1 MNSTFEKTSFT
12 LGELSARALGRF
24 DQTKPIFRDGAAI
37 LENFLFMQN
46 GPAYYRPGSQ
56 YVATAGQVAPVRLEP
71 FIYSINQSYILEFG
85 NQYLRFFANGGIIE
99 SGGSPVVLSS
109 PYFQP
114 DLWQLQTAQKQDVSY
129 ITHPNYPPYKL
140 VRTSANSFSLQ
151 QVNFLGGPFLNSNVS
166 DVTITPSA
174 DTGATTLTAT
184 IPAWA
189 ANTQYI
195 PGDYVTF
202 GGSTYICIQTNYS
215 GNILNLTSN
224 TPTTIANDSAVGTL
238 AWNLTGNTAYNSTT
252 GTVSTEYLKFTNF
265 GFAIPAGA
273 TIIGVVVNATVV
285 GSVRGPEGIPFF
297 TIPLVYDNS
306 IKLVKGGTVGGTEHA
321 NGQMWGSGD
330 VGIGAISPTN
340 PTVNN
345 YGTASDMWGETLT
358 PTDVNASGFGVALSA
373 SILAGGT
380 ATVNSVSITVYYTT
394 AAFANDLAAGY
405 WKLTTGLFQP
415 GHVGSIWQIN
425 NTVGAINWA
434 ADASYPV
441 GFIVYFNGVTYKCLV
456 ANTSSS
462 SFLADL
468 AAGDWVVFGGTVLI
482 TGYTSPTVVT
492 GVVQG
497 NANGDIGN
505 LGMSGAAT
513 TVWAEGAWSNVRGW
527 PTCCCFH
534 EDRLVF
540 ANTTYQPNTFWGSAV
555 GGYENFSPGATGDS
569 DAYNFTS
576 SVGQAIRWLKSTQQG
591 LRMGTTAGTVTA
603 ADDGNAGI
611 TPSSPPTIT
620 LGVDY
625 AVSPIDAQLIG
636 AYAFFIQANL
646 FQLRQLAYD
655 WTISSDKS
663 EDMTLLAD
671 HILRDGGG
679 AVQMAR
685 QESPNDRLWIP
696 RADGQ
701 MAILTRN
708 VEQQVFGWT
717 RFIAGATSGGNG
729 TYNSVAIEPVDGGDD
744 AVYVSV
750 SRVVNGT
757 PVQFIEMFTPELFQ
771 NPWEPCRLDAS
782 VSINNPI
789 TVTGISVASP
799 GVVTAPSHGLSN
811 GQRIR
816 IDGVV
821 GMTFP
826 GVNPVNNQPVTESI
840 NGFPYLVANVTTNTF
855 TLTDEFGTAISTVL
869 CSPYLSGGQ
878 VRAMETTFSGLS
890 YLNGEYVSVV
900 TDSGLPAAQQTFLVA
915 GGQITLPNPAAV
927 VHIGLPYTGT
937 LKLLPLGEAIQG
949 MTTQTKKKKVY
960 KIVARV
966 WQSSG
971 GQFGDNL
978 NNLYKQIYN
987 TQTPDVIPGSSP
999 PLYTGDIGLDFES
1012 FFAELWQPILVQQVP
1027 LPYMLLA
1034 LVIDTDTQAGKSE

>member
-1 MNSTFEKTSFT
+1 MNSTFEKNSFT
-12 LGELSARALGRF
+12 LGELSARTFGRF

-71 FIYSINQSYILEFG
+71 FSYSIEESYILEFG
-85 NQYLRFFANGGIIE
+85 TGYLQFYANGGQII
-99 SGGSPVVLSS
+99 SGGNPVKIGT
-109 PYFQP
+109 PYLQS
-114 DLWQLQTAQKQDVSY
+114 DLLNLKFAQKQDVAY
-129 ITHPNYPPYKL
+129 ITHPNHPPFKL

-151 QVNFLGGPFLNSNVS
+151 QVQFVGGPFLDSNTS
-166 DVTITPSA
+166 PVTITPSA
-174 DTGATTLTAT
+174 SSAGGNVTSAVMANGSPVIPFGYLGYLPGDVLTLVQAGGSGCQITLQSGSGFFGFFMMTAVITANGANYTSANGLGVTGGHGTGLTFNIVASPITSMTLTAT
-184 IPAWA
+184 IPTWGTG
-189 ANTQYI
+189 NQYI
-195 PGDYVTF
+195 VGDFVIHSGTSYVCQISHYSNIFATDL
-202 GGSTYICIQTNYS
+202 TNE
-215 GNILNLTSN
+215 NW
-224 TPTTIANDSAVGTL
+224 IA
-238 AWNLTGNTAYNSTT
+238 
-252 GTVSTEYLKFTNF
+252 KNF
-265 GFAIPAGA
+265 
-273 TIIGVVVNATVV
+273 
-285 GSVRGPEGIPFF
+285 
-297 TIPLVYDNS
+297 
-306 IKLVKGGTVGGTEHA
+306 
-321 NGQMWGSGD
+321 
-330 VGIGAISPTN
+330 
-340 PTVNN
+340 
-345 YGTASDMWGETLT
+345 
-358 PTDVNASGFGVALSA
+358 
-373 SILAGGT
+373 
-380 ATVNSVSITVYYTT
+380 
-394 AAFANDLAAGY
+394 
-405 WKLTTGLFQP
+405 FQQ
-415 GHVGSIWQIN
+415 GHVGSLWQIN
-425 NTVGAINWA
+425 NTVGALQWTA
-434 ADASYPV
+434 GASYPV
-441 GFIVYFNGVTYKCLV
+441 DFIVYFNGVTYKCLI

-468 AAGDWVVFGGTVLI
+468 AAGDWQVYGGVVVI

-492 GVVQG
+492 GYIQQNPDG
-497 NANGDIGN
+497 SAGN
-505 LGMSGAAT
+505 LGTTSPT
-513 TVWAEGAWSNVRGW
+513 TVWAEGAWSDVRGW

-603 ADDGNAGI
+603 ADAGTSGI

-625 AVSPIDAQLIG
+625 AVAPIDAQLIG

-646 FQLRQLAYD
+646 FQLRQLVYD

-696 RADGQ
+696 RLDGQ

-708 VEQQVFGWT
+708 VDQQVFGWT

-729 TYNSVAIEPVDGGDD
+729 TYNSVAIEPIDGGDD
-744 AVYVSV
+744 AVYVAV
-750 SRVVNGT
+750 SRVVNGA

-771 NPWEPCRLDAS
+771 NSWEPCRLDAS

-799 GVVTAPSHGLSN
+799 GAVTAPSHGLSN

-855 TLTDEFGTAISTVL
+855 TLTDEFGTPISTVL
-869 CSPYLSGGQ
+869 CTPYLSGGA
-878 VRAMETTFSGLS
+878 VRAMNTTFTGLD
-890 YLNGEYVSVV
+890 YLDGEYVSVV
-900 TDSGLPAAQQTFLVA
+900 ADSGLPAAQQTFLVA

-1012 FFAELWQPILVQQVP
+1012 FFAELWQPILVQSVP

>member
-1 MNSTFEKTSFT
+1 MNSTFEKNSFT
-12 LGELSARALGRF
+12 LGELSARTFGRF

-56 YVATAGQVAPVRLEP
+56 YVATAGQVAPVRLES
-71 FIYSINQSYILEFG
+71 FSYSIGQSYTLEFG
-85 NQYLRFFANGGIIE
+85 KQYLNFYANGGSIA
-99 SGGSPVVLSS
+99 SQLVT
-109 PYFQP
+109 PYLQA
-114 DLWQLQTAQKQDVSY
+114 DLFNLDFAGKQDVSY
-129 ITHPNYPPYKL
+129 IANTNYPQYKL
-140 VRTSANSFSLQ
+140 VRTSATSFIIQ
-151 QVNFLGGPFLNSNVS
+151 KVQFLGGPFLNSNVS
-166 DVTITPSA
+166 KVTITPSS
-174 DTGATTLTAT
+174 DTGTTTLTAT
-184 IPAWA
+184 IPAWVTG
-189 ANTQYI
+189 TQYI
-195 PGDYVTF
+195 PGDYVTN
-202 GGSTYICIQTNYS
+202 GGSTYLCQLTHIAGTFATDLTN
-215 GNILNLTSN
+215 
-224 TPTTIANDSAVGTL
+224 NDWVL
-238 AWNLTGNTAYNSTT
+238 
-252 GTVSTEYLKFTNF
+252 
-265 GFAIPAGA
+265 
-273 TIIGVVVNATVV
+273 
-285 GSVRGPEGIPFF
+285 GSIF
-297 TIPLVYDNS
+297 
-306 IKLVKGGTVGGTEHA
+306 KA
-321 NGQMWGSGD
+321 
-330 VGIGAISPTN
+330 
-340 PTVNN
+340 
-345 YGTASDMWGETLT
+345 
-358 PTDVNASGFGVALSA
+358 
-373 SILAGGT
+373 
-380 ATVNSVSITVYYTT
+380 
-394 AAFANDLAAGY
+394 
-405 WKLTTGLFQP
+405 

-425 NTVGAINWA
+425 NTVGATVWA
-434 ADASYPV
+434 ADASYPL
-441 GFIVYFNGVTYKCLV
+441 GYIVYFNGVTYKCIV

-468 AAGDWVVFGGTVLI
+468 AAGDWAVFGGTVLI

-497 NANGDIGN
+497 FSDGTIGN
-505 LGMSGAAT
+505 LGMGGAAT
-513 TVWAEGAWSNVRGW
+513 TVWAEGAWSAVRGY

-603 ADDGNAGI
+603 ADAGTSGI

-625 AVSPIDAQLIG
+625 AVAPIDAQLIG

-646 FQLRQLAYD
+646 FQLRQLVYD

-696 RADGQ
+696 RLDGQ

-708 VEQQVFGWT
+708 VDQQVFGWT

-729 TYNSVAIEPVDGGDD
+729 TYNSVAIEPIDGGDD
-744 AVYVSV
+744 AVYVAV
-750 SRVVNGT
+750 SRVVNGA

-771 NPWEPCRLDAS
+771 NSWEPCRLDAS

-840 NGFPYLVANVTTNTF
+840 NGFPYLVVYINSNTF
-855 TLTDEFGTAISTVL
+855 SLTDEFGTPISTVL

-878 VRAMETTFSGLS
+878 VRAMNTTFTGLS

-900 TDSGLPAAQQTFLVA
+900 TDSGLPAAQQTFLVE
-915 GGQITLPNPAAV
+915 GGSITLPNPAAV

-937 LKLLPLGEAIQG
+937 LQLLPLGEAIQG

>member
-1 MNSTFEKTSFT
+1 MTSTFEKCSFT
-12 LGELSARALGRF
+12 IGEISQRAFGRF
-24 DQTKPIFRDGAAI
+24 DQTKPIYRDGAAI
-37 LENFLFMQN
+37 LENFLISQH
-46 GPAYYRPGSQ
+46 GPAFYRPGSQ

-71 FIYSINQSYILEFG
+71 FAYSISQSYILEFG
-85 NQYLRFFANGGIIE
+85 KQYLNFYSNGGSIASQIAT
-99 SGGSPVVLSS
+99 
-109 PYFQP
+109 PYLQA
-114 DLWQLQTAQKQDVSY
+114 DLFNLQFAGKQDVSY
-129 ITHPNYPPYKL
+129 IANPNYPPYKL
-140 VRTSANSFSLQ
+140 IRTSATSFIIQ
-151 QVNFLGGPFLNSNVS
+151 KVQFLGGPFLDSNVS
-166 DVTITPSA
+166 DVTITPSS
-174 DTGATTLTAT
+174 DTGTTTLTAT

-189 ANTQYI
+189 TTTQYV
-195 PGDYVTF
+195 PGDFVTH
-202 GGSTYICIQTNYS
+202 GGSTYLCQLTHISGTFATDLTN
-215 GNILNLTSN
+215 
-224 TPTTIANDSAVGTL
+224 NDWVL
-238 AWNLTGNTAYNSTT
+238 
-252 GTVSTEYLKFTNF
+252 
-265 GFAIPAGA
+265 
-273 TIIGVVVNATVV
+273 
-285 GSVRGPEGIPFF
+285 
-297 TIPLVYDNS
+297 
-306 IKLVKGGTVGGTEHA
+306 
-321 NGQMWGSGD
+321 
-330 VGIGAISPTN
+330 GAIFKT
-340 PTVNN
+340 
-345 YGTASDMWGETLT
+345 
-358 PTDVNASGFGVALSA
+358 
-373 SILAGGT
+373 
-380 ATVNSVSITVYYTT
+380 
-394 AAFANDLAAGY
+394 
-405 WKLTTGLFQP
+405 

-425 NTVGAINWA
+425 NTVGALQWTAN
-434 ADASYPV
+434 ASYPV

-468 AAGDWVVFGGTVLI
+468 AAGDWQVFGGTVLI
-482 TGYTSPTVVT
+482 TGYTSATVVT

-497 NANGDIGN
+497 SADGTVGN
-505 LGMSGAAT
+505 LGMAGQPT
-513 TVWAEGAWSNVRGW
+513 TVWAEGAWSDVRGW

-555 GGYENFSPGATGDS
+555 GGYENFSPGGTADS

-576 SVGQAIRWLKSTQQG
+576 SVGKAIRWLKSTQQG
-591 LRMGTTAGTVTA
+591 LRMGTTAGTITA
-603 ADDGNAGI
+603 ADAGNAGI
-611 TPSSPPTIT
+611 TPSTPPTIT

-625 AVSPIDAQLIG
+625 AVAPIDAQLIG
-636 AYAFFIQANL
+636 AYSFFIQANL
-646 FQLRQLAYD
+646 FLLRQLVYD

-679 AVQMAR
+679 AIQMAR
-685 QESPNDRLWIP
+685 QESPNDRIWIP
-696 RADGQ
+696 RPDGQ

-708 VEQQVFGWT
+708 VEQQVFGWV

-729 TYNSVAIEPVDGGDD
+729 TYNSVAIIPVDGADD
-744 AVYVSV
+744 AVYVAV

-771 NPWEPCRLDAS
+771 NSWEPCRLDAS

-840 NGFPYLVANVTTNTF
+840 NGFPYLVVYINSNTF
-855 TLTDEFGTAISTVL
+855 SLTDEFGTPISTVL
-869 CSPYLSGGQ
+869 YSPYLSGGQ
-878 VRAMETTFSGLS
+878 VRAMNTTFTGLS

>member
-1 MNSTFEKTSFT
+1 
-12 LGELSARALGRF
+12 
-24 DQTKPIFRDGAAI
+24 
-37 LENFLFMQN
+37 MQN

-71 FIYSINQSYILEFG
+71 FSYSIEESYILEFG
-85 NQYLRFFANGGIIE
+85 AGYLQFYANGGQII
-99 SGGSPVVLSS
+99 SGGNPVKIGT
-109 PYFQP
+109 PYLQS
-114 DLWQLQTAQKQDVSY
+114 DLLNLKFAQKQDVAY
-129 ITHPNYPPYKL
+129 ITNPNYPPYKL

-151 QVNFLGGPFLNSNVS
+151 QVQFVGGPFLDSNTS
-166 DVTITPSA
+166 PVTITPSA
-174 DTGATTLTAT
+174 SSAGGNVTSAVMANGSPVIPVGYLGYLPGDVLTLVQAGGSGCQITLQSGGGLFGLLMTAVITANGANYTSANGLGVTGGHGTGLTFNIVASPITSMTLTAT
-184 IPAWA
+184 IPTWGTG
-189 ANTQYI
+189 NQYI
-195 PGDYVTF
+195 VGDFV
-202 GGSTYICIQTNYS
+202 IYS
-215 GNILNLTSN
+215 GTSYVCQISHYSNIFATDLTN
-224 TPTTIANDSAVGTL
+224 ENWIA
-238 AWNLTGNTAYNSTT
+238 
-252 GTVSTEYLKFTNF
+252 KNF
-265 GFAIPAGA
+265 
-273 TIIGVVVNATVV
+273 
-285 GSVRGPEGIPFF
+285 
-297 TIPLVYDNS
+297 
-306 IKLVKGGTVGGTEHA
+306 
-321 NGQMWGSGD
+321 
-330 VGIGAISPTN
+330 
-340 PTVNN
+340 
-345 YGTASDMWGETLT
+345 
-358 PTDVNASGFGVALSA
+358 
-373 SILAGGT
+373 
-380 ATVNSVSITVYYTT
+380 
-394 AAFANDLAAGY
+394 
-405 WKLTTGLFQP
+405 FQP

-425 NTVGAINWA
+425 NTVGATQWA
-434 ADASYPV
+434 ADASYPL
-441 GFIVYFNGVTYKCLV
+441 GYIVYFNGVTYKCIV

-468 AAGDWVVFGGTVLI
+468 AAGDWQVYGGVVVI

-492 GVVQG
+492 GYVQQNPDG
-497 NANGDIGN
+497 SAGN
-505 LGMSGAAT
+505 LGTTSPT
-513 TVWAEGAWSNVRGW
+513 TVWAEGAWSDVRGW

-540 ANTTYQPNTFWGSAV
+540 ANTTYQPNTFWGSAI
-555 GGYENFSPGATGDS
+555 GGYENFSPGGTADS

-576 SVGQAIRWLKSTQQG
+576 SVGKAIRWLESTQQG
-591 LRMGTTAGTVTA
+591 LRMGTTAGTITA
-603 ADDGNAGI
+603 ADAGNAGI
-611 TPSSPPTIT
+611 TPSTPPTIT

-625 AVSPIDAQLIG
+625 AVAPIDAQLIG

-646 FQLRQLAYD
+646 FQLRQLVYD

-696 RADGQ
+696 RPDGQ

-708 VEQQVFGWT
+708 VEQQVFGWV

-744 AVYVSV
+744 AVYVAV

-855 TLTDEFGTAISTVL
+855 TLTDEFGTPISTVL
-869 CSPYLSGGQ
+869 CTPYLSGGA
-878 VRAMETTFSGLS
+878 VRAMNTTFTGLD
-890 YLNGEYVSVV
+890 YLDGEYVSVV
-900 TDSGLPAAQQTFLVA
+900 ADSGLPAAQQTFLVA

-937 LKLLPLGEAIQG
+937 LKMLPLGEAIQG
-949 MTTQTKKKKVY
+949 MTTQTKKKKIF

-966 WQSSG
+966 WNSLG

-978 NNLYKQIYN
+978 NNMYKQIYS
-987 TQTPDVIPGSSP
+987 TQNPDVIPGSSP
-999 PLYTGDIGLDFES
+999 PLYTGDISLDFES

>member
-12 LGELSARALGRF
+12 LGELSARSFGRF
-24 DQTKPIFRDGAAI
+24 DAQKPVYRDGAAI

-56 YVATAGQVAPVRLEP
+56 YVATAGQVAPVRLES
-71 FIYSINQSYILEFG
+71 FEYSLSQSYILEFG
-85 NQYLRFFANGGIIE
+85 NQYLRFLANGGIITN
-99 SGGSPVVLSS
+99 GGTPVVLSS

-114 DLWQLQTAQKQDVSY
+114 ELWQLQFAGKQDVSY
-129 ITHPNYPPYKL
+129 IAHSNHPPFKL

-151 QVNFLGGPFLNSNVS
+151 QVNFLGGPFLDSNVGN
-166 DVTITPSA
+166 VTLTPSA

-195 PGDYVTF
+195 PGDYVTN
-202 GGSTYICIQTNYS
+202 GGNTYLCIQTNYS

-224 TPTTIANDSAVGTL
+224 APATIANDATVGTL
-238 AWNLTGNTAYNSTT
+238 AWRLPANTAYNSS
-252 GTVSTEYLKFTNF
+252 GSTVATEYLKFTNF

-273 TIIGVVVNATVV
+273 TIVGIVVNATLT
-285 GSVRGPEGIPFF
+285 GSSSQFPYSN
-297 TIPLVYDNS
+297 LVSDNS

-321 NGQMWGSGD
+321 NGQMWGSVPNWFGGG
-330 VGIGAISPTN
+330 VN
-340 PTVNN
+340 PSINT
-345 YGTASDMWGETLT
+345 YGTASDMWGETLAA
-358 PTDVNASGFGVALSA
+358 TDVNASGFGVALSA

-380 ATVNSVSITVYYTT
+380 ATINSVSITVYYTT

-425 NTVGAINWA
+425 NTVGATAWA
-434 ADASYPV
+434 ADASYPL
-441 GFIVYFNGVTYKCLV
+441 GYIVYFNGVTYKCIV

-468 AAGDWVVFGGTVLI
+468 AAGSWKVFGGTVLI

-497 NANGDIGN
+497 SANGDIGN

-513 TVWAEGAWSNVRGW
+513 TVWAEGAWSDVRGW
-527 PTCCCFH
+527 PACCCFH

-540 ANTTYQPNTFWGSAV
+540 ANTTYQPNTFWGSEV

-591 LRMGTTAGTVTA
+591 LRMGTTAGTITA
-603 ADDGNAGI
+603 ADAGNAGI

-625 AVSPIDAQLIG
+625 AVAPIDSQLIG

-646 FQLRQLAYD
+646 FQLRQLVYD

-696 RADGQ
+696 RSDGQ

-708 VEQQVFGWT
+708 VDQQVFGWT

-744 AVYVSV
+744 DVYVAV

-771 NPWEPCRLDAS
+771 NSWEPCRLDAS

-840 NGFPYLVANVTTNTF
+840 NGFPYLVVYIDSNTF
-855 TLTDEFGTAISTVL
+855 SLTDEFGTPISTVL

-878 VRAMETTFSGLS
+878 VRAMNTTFTGLS

-915 GGQITLPNPAAV
+915 GGSITLPNPAAV

-987 TQTPDVIPGSSP
+987 TQTPDVIPGQSP

-1027 LPYMLLA
+1027 LPFMLLA
-1034 LVIDTDTQAGKSE
+1034 LVIDTDTESGKSE